1 MIETEFVSV
10 YTTIDSQ
17 KKAESLAAVCV
28 ERQLVACAQIDG
40 PITSIYRWK
49 GQVEKSIEYRLMLK
63 TSVSLV
69 DSLTR
74 LIGELH
80 THDVPEFNIV
90 SASRSFLTICSG
102 VCRFPFFFVIK
113 ISLSKLT

>member
-10 YTTIDSQ
+10 FTTIDTQ
-17 KKAESLAAVCV
+17 EKAESLAAVCV

-80 THDVPEFNIV
+80 THDVPEIIALPIV
-90 SASRSFLTICSG
+90 SGSDAY
-102 VCRFPFFFVIK
+102 
-113 ISLSKLT
+113 LSWMRENFDG